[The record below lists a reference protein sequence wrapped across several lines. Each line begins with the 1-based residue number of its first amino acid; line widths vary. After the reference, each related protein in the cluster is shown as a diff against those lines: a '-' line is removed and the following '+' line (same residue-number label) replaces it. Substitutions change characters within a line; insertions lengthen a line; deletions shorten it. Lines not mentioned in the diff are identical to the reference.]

1 MFDLFRLLGTQW
13 RVGASGAT
21 GLDYNVLLRVMERRG
36 LSNQQFDEMF
46 EDIRL
51 MESESLAAMHDKP

>member
-1 MFDLFRLLGTQW
+1 MDTQW

-21 GLDYNVLLRVMERRG
+21 GLDYTVLLRLMERRG
-36 LSNQQFDEMF
+36 LSDTQFDEMF

-51 MESESLAAMHDKP
+51 MESEALSAMHAKT